1 LRGFL
6 KKENPGR
13 NVKMLYILAAATIA
27 FTYYAAELIKKQQE
41 KILIPIKVD
50 DRPISHRH

>member
-1 LRGFL
+1 M

-41 KILIPIKVD
+41 KILIPIKVV
-50 DRPISHRH
+50 DRPMSHRH